1 MFPILN
7 PSKQDLER
15 LKIQLWP
22 KTKLNK
28 TSNYVELNKIT
39 LVGCMDKVLNQS
51 LTKQNIK
58 SRFRATCIYGL
69 YNQRQW
75 TIGFNLQPFTQQ

>member
-1 MFPILN
+1 
-7 PSKQDLER
+7 
-15 LKIQLWP
+15 
-22 KTKLNK
+22 
-28 TSNYVELNKIT
+28 VELNKIT